1 METKNALSKSGLE
14 NTDYSLNPYVGC
26 SHACVYCYAPFVLKK
41 DPFEWKNNI
50 IVKKNLPEILS
61 RELPKKSGS
70 ILIGSVTDAYQPC
83 EEIYEITRKSL
94 IKMVYYQPETTILTK
109 SDLVLR
115 DLDII
120 SKFEKI
126 EIGFTINTFDEKLKN
141 IIEPNSPP
149 IERILKALEKINVRK
164 YVMIA
169 PIHKD
174 IMNEIENMFRIF
186 SDLNVSYVIM
196 DKFRY
201 RNGMNENILPYFQ
214 IDLKKLKNFAMEISK
229 KYSMKVYFSF

>member
-1 METKNALSKSGLE
+1 METRIALSKSGLE

-41 DPFEWKNNI
+41 DPLEWKNTI

-61 RELPKKSGS
+61 RELPKKRGS

-94 IKMVYYQPETTILTK
+94 IKMLYYQPETTILTK

-120 SKFEKI
+120 SRFEKI
-126 EIGFTINTFDEKLKN
+126 EVGFTINTLDEKFKR
-141 IIEPNSPP
+141 IIEPNSPS
-149 IERILKALEKINVRK
+149 IERILNAMEKINVRK

-169 PIHKD
+169 PIHKN

-186 SDLNVSYVIM
+186 SDLDVSYVIM
-196 DKFRY
+196 DRFRY

-214 IDLKKLKNFAMEISK
+214 VDLKKLKNFAMEISK
-229 KYSMKVYFSF
+229 KYDLKVYFNF